1 VKMRRPFRF
10 NVARLAR
17 ARAELATL
25 TLILAR
31 AQHHRQAVILVKT
44 YSTKGNLTMTWK
56 LTNNALLATM
66 AGIILTVF
74 IGIMGYYITRP
85 YIQFEEGQFYK
96 TGNTAVASLR
106 LENKGYF
113 DAEEVIIHAAFT
125 EQITDITSG
134 DAVAPFTVT
143 NGGKGLKSA
152 VGVIPRIVPAQ
163 ATYIYFAIDNS
174 SGSIGE
180 DTQSFVKQVTFKNG
194 KGSRQPPGW
203 RVVLFAILVAIAAN
217 ILTTSAVKLF
227 YQSKLLKQNDAMA
240 EKRMER
246 LNKLE
251 IELQDLNGKSKVFY
265 TMWLERLKGD
275 KATFEAERLKLE
287 EDTKP
292 PTDM

>member
-1 VKMRRPFRF
+1 
-10 NVARLAR
+10 
-17 ARAELATL
+17 
-25 TLILAR
+25 
-31 AQHHRQAVILVKT
+31 
-44 YSTKGNLTMTWK
+44 MTWK

-66 AGIILTVF
+66 AGIILTAI

-96 TGNTAVASLR
+96 TGNTAIASLR

-113 DAEEVIIHAAFT
+113 DAEEVIVHAAFT

-134 DAVAPFTVT
+134 DAVAPFTIT

-194 KGSRQPPGW
+194 KGSRQSPGW
-203 RVVLFAILVAIAAN
+203 RSALFGILVAIAIN
-217 ILTTSAVKLF
+217 ILGTFVAKFF
-227 YQSKLLKQNDAMA
+227 YQSNQLKQIEAITKKEMEQLNEWEVKIEELKREA
-240 EKRMER
+240 ETSRVAC
-246 LNKLE
+246 LE
-251 IELQDLNGKSKVFY
+251 SFKV
-265 TMWLERLKGD
+265 D
-275 KATFEAERLKLE
+275 KATFEAGQLKLE
-287 EDTKP
+287 EGTKP